1 MLDVGNVETLDRV
14 TPLAY
19 NPLPQTRITDGVV
32 ARQAH
37 TIWARRLAQLK
48 LVLVIETN
56 RS

>member
-1 MLDVGNVETLDRV
+1 MLYVGNVEALDRV

-19 NPLPQTRITDGVV
+19 NPPPQTRITDEVV

>member
-1 MLDVGNVETLDRV
+1 MVETVETLDRV

-19 NPLPQTRITDGVV
+19 NPFPQTRITDRVV
-32 ARQAH
+32 TRQAH

-48 LVLVIETN
+48 LVLVIETH